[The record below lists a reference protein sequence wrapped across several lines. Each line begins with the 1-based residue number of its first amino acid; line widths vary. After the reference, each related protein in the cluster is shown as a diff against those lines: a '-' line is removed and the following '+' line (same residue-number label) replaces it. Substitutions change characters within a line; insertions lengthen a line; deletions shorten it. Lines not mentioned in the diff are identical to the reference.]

1 MSQDVV
7 RFDLGFNSG
16 GTASGQ
22 ASESEWQ
29 RVEQAF
35 TAGDEAVVAVEVEG
49 ARMWIRVSQIAWARV
64 HRRGSR
70 VGF

>member
-22 ASESEWQ
+22 ATETEWR
-29 RVEQAF
+29 RVEEAF
-35 TAGDEAVVAVEVEG
+35 TRGDEAVVAVEVEG
-49 ARMWIRVSQIAWARV
+49 ARMWIRVSQVAWARV
-64 HRRGSR
+64 HRGGSR

>member
-22 ASESEWQ
+22 ATETEWQ
-29 RVEQAF
+29 RVEEAF
-35 TAGDEAVVAVEVEG
+35 TRGDEAVVAVEVEG
-49 ARMWIRVSQIAWARV
+49 ARMWIRVSQVAWARV

>member
-1 MSQDVV
+1 MSQDSV
-7 RFDLGFNSG
+7 RFDLGFVSG

-22 ASESEWQ
+22 ATDTEWQ
-29 RVEQAF
+29 RVEEAF
-35 TAGDEAVVAVEVEG
+35 TRGDEAVVAVEVEG
-49 ARMWIRVSQIAWARV
+49 ARMWIRVSQVAWARV